1 VRRLRAQIRVP
12 GLNIIRLDVRS
23 HNAERQE
30 LLSEITASSDQV
42 ETMRATTVAPGRNG
56 RAGVETLL

>member
-1 VRRLRAQIRVP
+1 MP

-42 ETMRATTVAPGRNG
+42 ESMRATTVAPGRNG
-56 RAGVETLL
+56 RAGVETLF